1 MKSILFIALLC
12 ELLFSKILI
21 VNSYSKHDQC
31 GEPQLYGFLD
41 SLYTKGYKRDDFD
54 IYFLNV
60 RTTPKS
66 KLKEKVEHILYT
78 LKRYNFVITFDD
90 AAFKLVGIPASKK
103 GKQIFFSGLNYPY
116 ERYKKEYQ
124 LGNNI
129 SGVKEKIFA
138 KEVLKTF
145 DKIRPIKRIAFFYG
159 NGVGKILKL
168 QTEMELKGT
177 KFLKKMEFIHVND
190 INELKKEKK
199 RVGKDPRY
207 TIFMPF
213 AMSILDKNGHKKS
226 FKEYKD
232 IFLKNIKKPDF
243 SINIIFTKLGF
254 LGFGGADFYTSGK
267 QLADIFFSFQ
277 KNHKQK
283 IEDIKD
289 YLFFINI
296 KRAQEI
302 GFKMPKWFIKNYL
315 KDYIW

>member
-1 MKSILFIALLC
+1 MKFIIVITLLC
-12 ELLFSKILI
+12 ELVLSKILI

-41 SLYTKGYKRDDFD
+41 KLYSNGYKRDDFD

-60 RTTPKS
+60 RTTS
-66 KLKEKVEHILYT
+66 KNKINEKVKQILST
-78 LKRYNFVITFDD
+78 LNRYSIIITFDD
-90 AAFKLVGIPASKK
+90 AAFKLVGIPASKHN
-103 GKQIFFSGLNYPY
+103 KQIFFSGLNYPY
-116 ERYKKEYQ
+116 EKYKKEYK

-129 SGVKEKIFA
+129 SGVKEKIFI
-138 KEVLKTF
+138 KEILKVF
-145 DKIRPIKRIAFFYG
+145 NKIRAINKIAFFYG
-159 NGVGKILKL
+159 NGIGKILKL
-168 QTEMELKGT
+168 QAEIELKGT
-177 KFLKKMEFIHVND
+177 KFLKKIEFIHIND
-190 INELKKEKK
+190 INKLKKETK
-199 RVGKDPRY
+199 RVGKDPKY
-207 TIFMPF
+207 TLFMPF
-213 AMSILDKNGHKKS
+213 AMSIFDENAHKKS

-254 LGFGGADFYTSGK
+254 LGFGGADFYRSGR
-267 QLADIFFSFQ
+267 QLANIVFSFE

-296 KRAQEI
+296 KRAEEI